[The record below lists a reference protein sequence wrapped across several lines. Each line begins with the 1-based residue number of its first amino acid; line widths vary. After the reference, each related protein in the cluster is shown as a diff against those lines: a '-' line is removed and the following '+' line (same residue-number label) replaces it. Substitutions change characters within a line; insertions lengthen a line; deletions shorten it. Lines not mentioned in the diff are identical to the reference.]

1 MEFSGT
7 SFQMCFFITGFISK
21 GLYQGGLIMAE
32 DPVLL
37 VRQEGKKG
45 DNRTGRGQDV
55 LLEQF
60 NNLNEKTQ
68 VAQEQ
73 E

>member
-1 MEFSGT
+1 
-7 SFQMCFFITGFISK
+7 
-21 GLYQGGLIMAE
+21 MAE

-37 VRQEGKKG
+37 VRQERKKG
-45 DNRTGRGQDV
+45 DNRTGRGQDA

-73 E
+73 EEKCPSSIVCDWL